1 MINLNAGKT
10 DSCYRWRITF
20 SYRWEKLLS
29 AVCARNSQ
37 QLVQLQQEAKVILE
51 CLTYWEYWDSAI
63 ITGHSLHDYLI
74 STSTSDYTDGII
86 GSD

>member
-1 MINLNAGKT
+1 
-10 DSCYRWRITF
+10 
-20 SYRWEKLLS
+20 
-29 AVCARNSQ
+29 
-37 QLVQLQQEAKVILE
+37 VQLQQEAKVILE